1 MDRRIWGMRRWSL
14 LLAVGVSSVALAAC
28 GSSSS
33 GSSES
38 ASSLL
43 KQTFTGSHTVTSGN
57 LSFRLTLSPSGST
70 TLKGPVALSF
80 GGPFQSRGTGKLPA
94 SNFNISF
101 GALGQSGSIAI
112 LSTGTAGYVTVQGTS
127 FQLPAASFQKLESS
141 FSQVSTSPAGNSA
154 SGSGGLSKLGIDP
167 LHWLINPSVVGTE
180 NVGGAQ
186 TTHIRAGIDVA
197 ALLGDVD
204 TFLQKASSLGVSG
217 TSSLPTSIPQATKT
231 RIAGEVK
238 NPTVDVWTGNGD
250 KTLRKL
256 SLNLTVPVSGQ
267 VSSSL
272 GGLNAAGIGLSLQY
286 ANLNQPQTITPPTNV
301 RPYSEFQTE
310 LQSFLGQV
318 EGALGGASTAS
329 TGSGGSTGAT
339 GSGPAAPA
347 NITNY
352 SKCIQAAGGDVSKM
366 QRCASLLNGK

>member
-1 MDRRIWGMRRWSL
+1 MDRRIWGLRRWSAL
-14 LLAVGVSSVALAAC
+14 LVMGVSAVVLAAC
-28 GSSSS
+28 GSSSG
-33 GSSES
+33 GSSQT
-38 ASSLL
+38 AASLL
-43 KQTFTGSHTVTSGN
+43 KQTFTGSHTVSSGN
-57 LSFRLTLSPSGST
+57 LRFQLTLSPSGSS
-70 TLKGPVALSF
+70 TLKGPITLSF
-80 GGPFQSRGTGKLPA
+80 GGPFQSRGAAKLPA

-101 GALGQSGSIAI
+101 DALGQSGSIAI

-141 FSQVSTSPAGNSA
+141 FSQLSSSPAGSTG
-154 SGSGGLSKLGIDP
+154 SGSLSKLGIDP
-167 LHWLINPSVVGTE
+167 LHWLVNPSVVGTQ

-186 TTHIRAGIDVA
+186 TTHIRASVDVA

-217 TSSLPTSIPQATKT
+217 TSRLPTGISQATKS
-231 RIAGEVK
+231 RIAAEVK
-238 NPTVDVWTGNGD
+238 NPTVDVWTGKRDN
-250 KTLRKL
+250 TLRKL
-256 SLNLTVPVSGQ
+256 SLNLTMPVSGQ

-286 ANLNQPQTITPPTNV
+286 ADLNQPQTITPPTTV

-318 EGALGGASTAS
+318 EGSLGGAA
-329 TGSGGSTGAT
+329 GGSTGAT
-339 GSGPAAPA
+339 GSGSAAPA
-347 NITNY
+347 KITNY
-352 SKCIQAAGGDVSKM
+352 SQCIQASGGDVSKM